1 MGLEYNHYQRNTNGN
16 RSVYL
21 QYPVDR
27 GLWKCIRHRDYH
39 GHAGEYSKYGVV
51 YADVVY
57 QYITYAHNTYD
68 EWSDRN
74 RHI

>member
-27 GLWKCIRHRDYH
+27 GLWKCIRHRDDH
-39 GHAGEYSKYGVV
+39 G
-51 YADVVY
+51 
-57 QYITYAHNTYD
+57 QFITCDISN
-68 EWSDRN
+68 N
-74 RHI
+74 G